1 MAPLLRI
8 FWYILVYKSGFF
20 TVAQIYKNFC
30 MTKREV
36 GYLWFYDAGFTIMIN
51 FDTGTE
57 IKMK

>member
-1 MAPLLRI
+1 LLRI